1 MFEPLVTRVQRV
13 ADERAAD
20 AARLLAAEL
29 ADELPDEI
37 GIGVDLHEIRL
48 RGRRAR
54 EALGWALAGRRR

>member
-1 MFEPLVTRVQRV
+1 MFEPLVTRTQRV

-37 GIGVDLHEIRL
+37 GIGEELHEIRL
-48 RGRRAR
+48 RGRRVR

>member
-1 MFEPLVTRVQRV
+1 MFEPLVARVQRV

-37 GIGVDLHEIRL
+37 GLGAELYEVRL
-48 RGRRAR
+48 RGRKAR
-54 EALGWALAGRRR
+54 DALGWTLAGRRR